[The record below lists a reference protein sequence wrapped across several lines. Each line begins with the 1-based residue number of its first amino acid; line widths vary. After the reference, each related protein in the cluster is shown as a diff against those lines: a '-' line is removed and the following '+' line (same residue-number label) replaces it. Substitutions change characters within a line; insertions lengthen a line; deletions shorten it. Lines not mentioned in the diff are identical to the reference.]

1 MEGDVCLMTTD
12 RTIRKRSS
20 CWLCCRGLSPCF
32 GSLDTFSKVWLLGAG
47 GRDTKKPWGGG
58 SQTDSLLHSW
68 VLERRQGYHPTGPHG
83 KENVVVR
90 IGGKGGSRLQSLLGV
105 LQESQGRTE

>member
-1 MEGDVCLMTTD
+1 MEGGDVCLMTTD
-12 RTIRKRSS
+12 GTIRKHSS

-32 GSLDTFSKVWLLGAG
+32 GSLNTFSKVWLLGG
-47 GRDTKKPWGGG
+47 GETQKSLGGK

-68 VLERRQGYHPTGPHG
+68 VLERRQGYHLTGPHG
-83 KENVVVR
+83 KENMVVR

-105 LQESQGRTE
+105 L

>member
-1 MEGDVCLMTTD
+1 MEGGDVCLMTTD
-12 RTIRKRSS
+12 GTIRKRSS

-58 SQTDSLLHSW
+58 KAKQIA
-68 VLERRQGYHPTGPHG
+68 YYIHG
-83 KENVVVR
+83 
-90 IGGKGGSRLQSLLGV
+90 S
-105 LQESQGRTE
+105 